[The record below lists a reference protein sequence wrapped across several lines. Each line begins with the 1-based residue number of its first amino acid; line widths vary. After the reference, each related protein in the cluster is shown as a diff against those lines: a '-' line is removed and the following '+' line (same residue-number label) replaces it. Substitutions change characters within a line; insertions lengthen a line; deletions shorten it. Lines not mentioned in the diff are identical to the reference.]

1 MEFHALYKTK
11 ARTTITNVLT
21 LQRESLELT
30 EHRKH
35 TLLYEE
41 QYIDKIYSV
50 GSTPVGRIHLYINT
64 LVIKRAC
71 NFKLASLFRV
81 CFNFFF
87 AKSSHCFAS
96 IMY

>member
-11 ARTTITNVLT
+11 VRTSITNVLT
-21 LQRESLELT
+21 LQHESLDLT

-35 TLLYEE
+35 TLLYGEL
-41 QYIDKIYSV
+41 YIDKIYSV

-71 NFKLASLFRV
+71 NFKLA
-81 CFNFFF
+81 
-87 AKSSHCFAS
+87 CFAS
-96 IMY
+96 VLFVP